1 MTYKFF
7 TETTRT
13 PQTKPI
19 PGRSKEM
26 VQGRSEGYMFDP
38 GIWGMLRRCL
48 LIGTAQSTY
57 YADKHELTDDFIH
70 TVQQCVY
77 ENPERTAEEIAYASD
92 GRSINNSAPI
102 LALVLLSMGDTH
114 AAKRAFVTLF
124 PQVVRTGSHFYEWLN
139 YTKSLRGFGKIIRE
153 CGTTWLSNPDTKA
166 LAYQL
171 LKYQQRH
178 GFTHRDVLRL
188 FHVKPISAD
197 HQALYH
203 WATNGWDTLPEAP
216 PCDALS
222 QIWWYE
228 RVKRKPQCT
237 REGIVKGRLTHEM
250 VAPIGQM
257 DQKAWQH
264 LFADMPMGAL
274 LRNLGSLTDLGV
286 LQAHKGKNLNRVAA
300 LFTDKQRLRKARIHP
315 IDILKA
321 LKTYSSGGQ
330 VGRSRKTWMPI
341 GRVIDILEK
350 ALELSFE
357 TVAPTGK
364 MFMHALDVSGSM
376 SYYTVGSVGL
386 TCCEIATA
394 MALATAKAERNY
406 AIRGF
411 SNQFR
416 DLGITASDSFRS
428 ALQKATDSNFG
439 GTDAAVAYEWA
450 IQHRFYADVFC
461 FWTDSESYGGRQ
473 HPSQALAEYR
483 RLVNPQAKAVYVT
496 LAPYQLS
503 LVDPEDPLSWDFGGF
518 DPAAPKAIQMI
529 AQGDV

>member
-7 TETTRT
+7 TDTTRT
-13 PQTKPI
+13 PQTQPI
-19 PGRSKEM
+19 LGRSSEM
-26 VQGRSEGYMFDP
+26 VQGRSGGYLFDP

-57 YADKHELTDDFIH
+57 YADKHELTDDFIY

-77 ENPERTAEEIAYASD
+77 EDSERTAKEIAYASD

-102 LALVLLSMGDTH
+102 LALVLLSMGETH
-114 AAKRAFVTLF
+114 VAKRAFVELF
-124 PQVVRTGSHFYEWLN
+124 PQVVRTGSHFYEWLH

-153 CGTTWLSNPDTKA
+153 CGTAWLSNPDAKA

-203 WATNGWDTLPEAP
+203 WATNGWDTLPEAA
-216 PCDALS
+216 PCKALS

-228 RVKRKPQCT
+228 RVKRQPQCT
-237 REGIVKGRLTHEM
+237 REAIVKGRLTHEM

-264 LFADMPMGAL
+264 LLEGMPIGAL

-300 LFTDKQRLRKARIHP
+300 MLTNKQRLRKARIHP
-315 IDILKA
+315 IDVLKA
-321 LKTYSSGGQ
+321 LKTYASGGQ
-330 VGRSRKTWMPI
+330 VGRSRKTWTPI
-341 GRVIDILEK
+341 AHVVDILEK

-364 MFMHALDVSGSM
+364 MFMHVLDVSGSM
-376 SYYTVGSVGL
+376 SYYTVGSIGL
-386 TCCEIATA
+386 TCCEVATA
-394 MALATAKAERNY
+394 MGGGGGGLSPLLKR
-406 AIRGF
+406 
-411 SNQFR
+411 S
-416 DLGITASDSFRS
+416 GITR
-428 ALQKATDSNFG
+428 FG
-439 GTDAAVAYEWA
+439 
-450 IQHRFYADVFC
+450 
-461 FWTDSESYGGRQ
+461 
-473 HPSQALAEYR
+473 
-483 RLVNPQAKAVYVT
+483 
-496 LAPYQLS
+496 
-503 LVDPEDPLSWDFGGF
+503 DFLPGSV
-518 DPAAPKAIQMI
+518 I
-529 AQGDV
+529 